1 MLYALQWHWVEKE
14 RARRAEPIK
23 VGHPVLMWVSKQQ
36 EDTRIVGQVE
46 AVLGHG
52 LFDVVVVK
60 PNTQAVRYHSVKGH
74 RLAHTKMDLCR
85 DKTWMAM
92 VVRTCG
98 FVHGPNEVFFCTRVS
113 ISPLLPLL
121 SLQL

>member
-1 MLYALQWHWVEKE
+1 MLYALRRRWVEKE
-14 RARRAEPIK
+14 RARRAEPIE

-36 EDTRIVGQVE
+36 ENTRIVAQVE

-74 RLAHTKMDLCR
+74 RLAHTKMDMCR

-98 FVHGPNEVFFCTRVS
+98 FVHGPNEVAFCTRAS
-113 ISPLLPLL
+113 ISPLLPLF